1 MELEQAMKKLNGD
14 RQFNSWK
21 KTKRNAY
28 FSYAFRMF
36 MDSEDDWQ
44 IGYYDNE
51 KDKITTFVVKEN
63 AVDMKS
69 EEEVFK
75 EEFTSVLPIDKSKLK
90 LKLEKI
96 MDNAKKFQNG
106 RYPHEIPVKIISIL
120 QNLENLGTIW
130 NITYITA
137 SFNTLNMK
145 IKADDGSIAEHKLL
159 PLMSF
164 KKDDSK

>member
-1 MELEQAMKKLNGD
+1 MELEQAIRKLNGD

-21 KTKRNAY
+21 KSRANAY

-36 MDSEDDWQ
+36 LDSEDDWQ
-44 IGYYDNE
+44 IGYYDKDN
-51 KDKITTFVVKEN
+51 DKITTFVVKEN

-69 EEEVFK
+69 EEDVFK
-75 EEFTSVLPIDKSKLK
+75 EESTSVLPIDKSKLK
-90 LKLEKI
+90 LKLDKI
-96 MDNAKKFQNG
+96 MDKAKKFQSSK
-106 RYPHEIPVKIISIL
+106 YPKEIPVKIISIL
-120 QNLENLGTIW
+120 QNLDNIGTIW

-159 PLMSF
+159 PLLSF
-164 KKDDSK
+164 KKDDTK